1 MIDYRVVLDVCS
13 ADGVIAASS
22 CPILAPY
29 VKPKT
34 QKCLAA
40 RKLEEVSISLDP
52 LMYTVLPLKM
62 RTNRISEKP
71 PL

>member
-1 MIDYRVVLDVCS
+1 MVLDVCS
-13 ADGVIAASS
+13 VDGVIAASS

-29 VKPKT
+29 VKPKA

-40 RKLEEVSISLDP
+40 RKLEGVRISFDV
-52 LMYTVLPLKM
+52 LMYTVLHLNM
-62 RTNRISEKP
+62 RTNRTSEKP